1 MTVITSIAIIASILL
16 LWSTNKIYSILYL
29 ILLYICV
36 SLIFL
41 YLGATVVGLFYFLV
55 YIGAVAVLFLFS
67 VMILNLKD
75 IQLENDLQVLLGIF
89 VVTLSLGVQ
98 FYFLG
103 GELWFYDTSYEYM
116 FTTNQLLRLVGI
128 VMFKHYSFLLTV
140 AGLILLISM
149 MGAIWLTNKK
159 KGYFMKN
166 QWHSLAREGKLYMS
180 QAY

>member
-1 MTVITSIAIIASILL
+1 MTILTIIAIVSSVLL

-67 VMILNLKD
+67 IMILNLKD
-75 IQLENDLQVLLGIF
+75 VQLENDIQVLFGILI
-89 VVTLSLGVQ
+89 VACALCVQ
-98 FYFLG
+98 FYLLG
-103 GELWFYDTSYEYM
+103 GELFTYDNSYEYM

-128 VMFKHYSFLLTV
+128 IIFKQYSFLLTV
-140 AGLILLISM
+140 AGLILLVSM
-149 MGAIWLTNKK
+149 LGAIVLTNKK
-159 KGYFMKN
+159 KGYYMKN
-166 QWHSLAREGKLYMS
+166 QWHSLARQGKLYMS
-180 QAY
+180 QSY

>member
-1 MTVITSIAIIASILL
+1 MPIITSIAIIASILL
-16 LWSTNKIYSILYL
+16 LWSSNKIYSILYL

-75 IQLENDLQVLLGIF
+75 IQLENDIQVLLGIF
-89 VVTLSLGVQ
+89 VVTFSLCIQ
-98 FYFLG
+98 LYFLG
-103 GELWFYDTSYEYM
+103 GDLFVYENQYEYM

-140 AGLILLISM
+140 AGLILLVSM

-159 KGYFMKN
+159 KGYYMKN
-166 QWHSLAREGKLYMS
+166 QWHSLAREGKIYMS
-180 QAY
+180 HSY

>member
-1 MTVITSIAIIASILL
+1 MPIITSIAIIASILL
-16 LWSTNKIYSILYL
+16 LWSSNKIYSILYL

-75 IQLENDLQVLLGIF
+75 IQLENDIQVLLGIF
-89 VVTLSLGVQ
+89 VVTLSLCIQ
-98 FYFLG
+98 LYFLG
-103 GELWFYDTSYEYM
+103 GDILIYENQYEYM

-140 AGLILLISM
+140 AGLILLVSM

-159 KGYFMKN
+159 KGYYMKN
-166 QWHSLAREGKLYMS
+166 QWHSLAREGKIYMS
-180 QAY
+180 HSY

>member
-1 MTVITSIAIIASILL
+1 MSILTAVSMVASMLL
-16 LWSTNKIYSILYL
+16 LWSNNKIYSILYL

-75 IQLENDLQVLLGIF
+75 IQLENDVQVLLGIF
-89 VVTLSLGVQ
+89 VLAFALCVQ

-103 GELWFYDTSYEYM
+103 GETFEYM

-140 AGLILLISM
+140 AGLILLVSM

-159 KGYFMKN
+159 KGYYIKN
-166 QWHSLAREGKLYMS
+166 QWHSLARDGKLLMS
-180 QAY
+180 HSY

>member
-1 MTVITSIAIIASILL
+1 MSILTAVAIIASILL
-16 LWSTNKIYSILYL
+16 LWSSNKIYSILYL

-75 IQLENDLQVLLGIF
+75 IQLENDIQVLCGLMVVLFSLGI
-89 VVTLSLGVQ
+89 Q

-103 GELWFYDTSYEYM
+103 DDLFYYENSYEYM

-128 VMFKHYSFLLTV
+128 IMFKHYSYLLTI
-140 AGLILLISM
+140 AGLILLVSM
-149 MGAIWLTNKK
+149 IGAIWLTNKK

-180 QAY
+180 HSY

>member
-1 MTVITSIAIIASILL
+1 MAIITSIAIIASILL
-16 LWSTNKIYSILYL
+16 LWSSNKIYSILYL

-75 IQLENDLQVLLGIF
+75 IQLENDIQVLLGIF
-89 VVTLSLGVQ
+89 VVTFSLCIQ
-98 FYFLG
+98 LYFLG
-103 GELWFYDTSYEYM
+103 GDILVYDNQYEYM

-140 AGLILLISM
+140 AGLILLVSM

-159 KGYFMKN
+159 KGYYMKN
-166 QWHSLAREGKLYMS
+166 QWHSLAREGKIYMS
-180 QAY
+180 HSY